1 MNTRI
6 EICTKEDESTT
17 VKGGILERLVAQILT
32 VQQFEVTQTVR
43 VTGMEIDV
51 YAKHKITNQ
60 VILVE
65 CKAHENALPADVIT
79 KLLGN
84 IMLRK
89 ADACWLVT
97 TGPLSK
103 DAEGT
108 RIEWEQESNSERG
121 KLSFYTQDRILDLLV
136 GSRQIQ
142 PLDKIL
148 GLISSEFVPGDD
160 AMLMCTSSGMFWI
173 IPIVDPAL
181 GISSTVLAFDAV
193 HGQRVTSTEQLNNLK
208 AHRNSFSSF
217 QWLGSESIDSKQ
229 TELLAEEYR
238 NIVPVISGDDWSDYR
253 PARPEDFVGR
263 KKILSDILD
272 FLESVNNGNSRTRLF
287 SIKAPSGMGKSSVVL
302 KLASQVATSR
312 KYSKKFFVY
321 AVDVRTA
328 MSARYAEM
336 AIRSCFS
343 EADSQGFTDV
353 TTRDIN
359 STTVSQY
366 LNDSSIQKTL
376 EYLKQQGKTIVIVF
390 DQFEELFSQKGLYP
404 LFDNVRVLC
413 NEIDA
418 LQGPLVLG
426 FA

>member
-1 MNTRI
+1 
-6 EICTKEDESTT
+6 
-17 VKGGILERLVAQILT
+17 
-32 VQQFEVTQTVR
+32 
-43 VTGMEIDV
+43 
-51 YAKHKITNQ
+51 
-60 VILVE
+60 
-65 CKAHENALPADVIT
+65 
-79 KLLGN
+79 
-84 IMLRK
+84 
-89 ADACWLVT
+89 
-97 TGPLSK
+97 
-103 DAEGT
+103 
-108 RIEWEQESNSERG
+108 
-121 KLSFYTQDRILDLLV
+121 
-136 GSRQIQ
+136 
-142 PLDKIL
+142 
-148 GLISSEFVPGDD
+148 
-160 AMLMCTSSGMFWI
+160 MLMCTSSGMFWI

-302 KLASQVATSR
+302 KLASQVTTSR

-328 MSARYAEM
+328 MSARYAEI

-353 TTRDIN
+353 TT
-359 STTVSQY
+359 
-366 LNDSSIQKTL
+366 
-376 EYLKQQGKTIVIVF
+376 EGH
-390 DQFEELFSQKGLYP
+390 QFNYCKSVPK
-404 LFDNVRVLC
+404 
-413 NEIDA
+413 
-418 LQGPLVLG
+418 
-426 FA
+426 

>member
-181 GISSTVLAFDAV
+181 GIFFNSSC
-193 HGQRVTSTEQLNNLK
+193 
-208 AHRNSFSSF
+208 
-217 QWLGSESIDSKQ
+217 I
-229 TELLAEEYR
+229 
-238 NIVPVISGDDWSDYR
+238 
-253 PARPEDFVGR
+253 
-263 KKILSDILD
+263 
-272 FLESVNNGNSRTRLF
+272 
-287 SIKAPSGMGKSSVVL
+287 
-302 KLASQVATSR
+302 
-312 KYSKKFFVY
+312 
-321 AVDVRTA
+321 
-328 MSARYAEM
+328 
-336 AIRSCFS
+336 
-343 EADSQGFTDV
+343 
-353 TTRDIN
+353 
-359 STTVSQY
+359 
-366 LNDSSIQKTL
+366 
-376 EYLKQQGKTIVIVF
+376 
-390 DQFEELFSQKGLYP
+390 
-404 LFDNVRVLC
+404 
-413 NEIDA
+413 
-418 LQGPLVLG
+418 
-426 FA
+426 